1 MGRGEGT
8 GRGTWEGKGGGG
20 EVLGE
25 EKSVW
30 EDGVGLRR

>member
-8 GRGTWEGKGGGG
+8 GRGTWEGKGGG

-25 EKSVW
+25 EESVW